1 MISQCGQ
8 RMSPRRSHY
17 GFTAVES
24 PPRKPIPAK
33 MRTRNLIAAAIL
45 GVAIV
50 AGLGVALSM
59 RELPE
64 TPMTATIVPPGD
76 ALPEFSLLNQH
87 GDPVDREFFEGQ
99 WDLVFFGFTNCPDIC
114 PTTLQLL
121 VRARDTLESAASQPL
136 PRIVLGSVDPERDT
150 PEVLARYTAAFGDG
164 IVGLTGD
171 LSEIETLTRSQPT
184 VQNGEFVTES
194 TPQAGEDLMG
204 EADFRN
210 HHECLSP
217 GAKRLFDGAQIDLRL
232 ATTRDAV
239 E

>member
-1 MISQCGQ
+1 
-8 RMSPRRSHY
+8 
-17 GFTAVES
+17 
-24 PPRKPIPAK
+24 

-136 PRIVLGSVDPERDT
+136 PRIVLVSVDPERDT

-171 LSEIETLTRSQPT
+171 LSEIETLTRSLGIYFANADPAEDGNYSVDHSAVVIVMNPAGRFRAVFSGQHR
-184 VQNGEFVTES
+184 VDNFVH
-194 TPQAGEDLMG
+194 DLPIIM
-204 EADFRN
+204 A
-210 HHECLSP
+210 
-217 GAKRLFDGAQIDLRL
+217 AQ
-232 ATTRDAV
+232 
-239 E
+239 